1 MKNIDRMKQN
11 IIRQIENMTVEQFED
26 FTDML
31 TGDYN
36 FENSPVDMSDIFR
49 CNICKVMYGKC
60 PEDTYDNQICAD
72 RFRDY
77 ALKEEQGEN
86 NKI

>member
-1 MKNIDRMKQN
+1 MKNIDKMKRN
-11 IIRQIENMTVEQFED
+11 IIEQIENMTVEQFED

-36 FENSPVDMSDIFR
+36 FENSPVDMSGIFG
-49 CNICKVMYGKC
+49 CNNCKETYGKC
-60 PEDTYDNQICAD
+60 PEDTYDNQICGD

-77 ALKEEQGEN
+77 ALREVE
-86 NKI
+86 

>member
-1 MKNIDRMKQN
+1 MKNIDRMKRN
-11 IIRQIENMTVEQFED
+11 IIEQIENMTVEQFED

-36 FENSPVDMSDIFR
+36 FEKSPIDTTGIFMCDNCR
-49 CNICKVMYGKC
+49 GIYGKC
-60 PEDTYDNQICAD
+60 PDKTYDNQICTE

-77 ALKEEQGEN
+77 ALREVE
-86 NKI
+86 